1 MERCSE
7 NIQSDDFE
15 GNMEEHTPPSIINKA
30 IL

>member
-7 NIQSDDFE
+7 NIQSYDFE

-30 IL
+30 VL